1 MLCYAPG
8 AADTTVQIEDCV
20 KAAAHLGFAARNS
33 SIGLH
38 GASRDSRRSAHD
50 TDVPGQCDQ
59 KPKHGILR
67 SAQIKKR
74 NVSFSGVTVYSFA
87 REQGFSSVPDTGW
100 CSLGMARQHFCVSRY
115 DIHHHQ
121 LLLRLRRKRLRMLA
135 QRSRAMGGATSLSA
149 RLRKNNQST
158 CKVNRFEETRL
169 NPGDSCRIPNF
180 PSPPPLSPQYFHDR
194 PTTCDVTPLSDSLRF
209 SVAQATPP
217 PPCLSPPSPRRV
229 LANLDE
235 SFFNSASF
243 VNSEGLDTDSETSLD
258 QMPAVNRSK
267 TVHSPRSR
275 RKLLPVNANARIR
288 LLRDSGVLR
297 LDESEREVC
306 LQMRA
311 TRSRVG
317 CECGPR
323 YPCTPGRC
331 SCVED
336 GVQCQVDRASF
347 PCSCVAEQC
356 HNPNGRTEFPQEQV
370 KAHIQR
376 VLKQVNEET
385 NGKATQSPVSE
396 LRPSGDGPS
405 SSVLPKDGS
414 PTALAARISVHSDH
428 VRFVSP
434 LRVCHKSGGRTPWR
448 GKKNRSPVVDS
459 AKATVIVPSSTLE
472 YSTESTEYSIIDSP
486 KFVMS
491 STPANLGSAP
501 AGRVLFPDSGL
512 AAPIACDEA
521 YHSGLSPIATGLLS
535 RHGVS
540 QPLDSDIVI
549 QPPTSTE
556 DPNFRPTPMQHISRR
571 RNYESIGSPQPGPNK
586 EKLAAK
592 SVTDPN
598 SLLEEECIRLT
609 TDTVA
614 LVPNIVMDTEVA
626 DQLSS
631 EAGVLLMSEG
641 GENITGRYR
650 LEEPTECHSS
660 PTSPV
665 EPVECALSPDHSQ
678 CKLKTKRWGSPSLS
692 ELGFINRRP
701 KAPFV
706 SKSAPSSPT
715 QLTPAS
721 LGRLSLRR
729 RAIPR
734 LPVTPYRRAPHST
747 RTPPNVYTAAKKQ
760 VFRSVTSSA
769 FKQRLF
775 DDSTHNVGSTPVP
788 LSPLVRLGRPRS
800 HVVTSSAPNQSP
812 TRASAVLAAIKD
824 AAGITQGTSRSTS
837 S

>member
-8 AADTTVQIEDCV
+8 ATDTTVQIEDCMEST
-20 KAAAHLGFAARNS
+20 AHLGFAARNC

-50 TDVPGQCDQ
+50 TDVSGQCDQ
-59 KPKHGILR
+59 KPRHGVLR
-67 SAQIKKR
+67 NAQIKKR

-115 DIHHHQ
+115 DVHHHQ

-135 QRSRAMGGATSLSA
+135 QRSRAMGGGTSLSA
-149 RLRKNNQST
+149 RLRKNNPPA
-158 CKVNRFEETRL
+158 CKSNRFEETRL

-180 PSPPPLSPQYFHDR
+180 PSPPPLSPQFFNDR
-194 PTTCDVTPLSDSLRF
+194 PTTCDVTPLSDSPRF

-235 SFFNSASF
+235 SLFNSASF
-243 VNSEGLDTDSETSLD
+243 VNAEGLDTDSETSLD

-267 TVHSPRSR
+267 AVHSPRSR
-275 RKLLPVNANARIR
+275 RKLLPINANARIR
-288 LLRDSGVLR
+288 LLRESGVLR

-331 SCVED
+331 SCIED

-385 NGKATQSPVSE
+385 DEKTTQSPVSE

-405 SSVLPKDGS
+405 SSVLPKEGS
-414 PTALAARISVHSDH
+414 PIAAAAKASVHSDH

-434 LRVCHKSGGRTPWR
+434 LRVCQKSGSRTLWK

-459 AKATVIVPSSTLE
+459 AKTTVIVPTSTPE
-472 YSTESTEYSIIDSP
+472 YSTESVEYSIIDSP

-501 AGRVLFPDSGL
+501 TGRVLFPDSGL
-512 AAPIACDEA
+512 AAPIACDEVSLPA
-521 YHSGLSPIATGLLS
+521 PSPFMAGPLSC
-535 RHGVS
+535 HGVS
-540 QPLDSDIVI
+540 LPLDSDMII
-549 QPPTSTE
+549 Q
-556 DPNFRPTPMQHISRR
+556 
-571 RNYESIGSPQPGPNK
+571 
-586 EKLAAK
+586 
-592 SVTDPN
+592 
-598 SLLEEECIRLT
+598 
-609 TDTVA
+609 
-614 LVPNIVMDTEVA
+614 
-626 DQLSS
+626 
-631 EAGVLLMSEG
+631 
-641 GENITGRYR
+641 
-650 LEEPTECHSS
+650 
-660 PTSPV
+660 
-665 EPVECALSPDHSQ
+665 
-678 CKLKTKRWGSPSLS
+678 
-692 ELGFINRRP
+692 
-701 KAPFV
+701 
-706 SKSAPSSPT
+706 
-715 QLTPAS
+715 
-721 LGRLSLRR
+721 
-729 RAIPR
+729 
-734 LPVTPYRRAPHST
+734 
-747 RTPPNVYTAAKKQ
+747 
-760 VFRSVTSSA
+760 
-769 FKQRLF
+769 
-775 DDSTHNVGSTPVP
+775 
-788 LSPLVRLGRPRS
+788 
-800 HVVTSSAPNQSP
+800 
-812 TRASAVLAAIKD
+812 
-824 AAGITQGTSRSTS
+824 
-837 S
+837 